1 MLSGYPAGSEKP
13 VAEKSPTLE
22 RKYQHHGELLWEL
35 LLRQRRWDRL
45 PANLTLKEDRASVMT
60 VWLSFTGSKGYFTP
74 KWTFRRHLLTFVLF
88 QTSTV
93 SLSFWHGNQ
102 KKNSASWSFF
112 YHEWELKL
120 TSFVKDVKVTHTK
133 PCDSLY
139 EQTGI
144 SLFTDDGT
152 FLKFL
157 KVWKTYEQEF
167 ICIPHVLAR
176 LTLLILGCVGC
187 IKISSIFLNIPLFL
201 ALHTLQC
208 VKAASQR

>member
-1 MLSGYPAGSEKP
+1 MNIQA
-13 VAEKSPTLE
+13 
-22 RKYQHHGELLWEL
+22 
-35 LLRQRRWDRL
+35 
-45 PANLTLKEDRASVMT
+45 
-60 VWLSFTGSKGYFTP
+60 SFTHLRVVPNLYCITFFLTWKP
-74 KWTFRRHLLTFVLF
+74 KEEILLVDL
-88 QTSTV
+88 
-93 SLSFWHGNQ
+93 
-102 KKNSASWSFF
+102 FF

-187 IKISSIFLNIPLFL
+187 IKIM
-201 ALHTLQC
+201 
-208 VKAASQR
+208 